1 MAKKQPELPGTRRDD
16 EAPEHKPIAEL
27 DAACKVLDKAKGGAV
42 NASQKVVEAKKTIQA
57 LLHQHDIQSYPYVDA
72 KGIER
77 EVVRNESIKTRK
89 IKTDSAGDDE

>member
-1 MAKKQPELPGTRRDD
+1 MAKKQPELPNTRRDD
-16 EAPEHKPIAEL
+16 EPPEQTPIAVL

-42 NASQKVVEAKKTIQA
+42 NASQKVVEAKTTIQT
-57 LLHQHDIQSYPYVDA
+57 LLREHKINSYTYADA

-77 EVVRNESIKTRK
+77 EVFLNESIKTRK